1 MSKTRNLIIIPTYNE
16 IENILIVIDKVL
28 NLPVQFHI
36 LVVDDNS
43 PDGTSNIVNNL
54 KKDNA
59 DKLFLI
65 TRDKKDGLGSAY
77 KEGFKWA
84 LEKKYSYIFEMDADL
99 SHDPTEINNLKRLLI
114 NKECDVAI
122 GSRYLE
128 GVSVV
133 NWPLSRIFLSYFA
146 NIYVRII
153 TSMPVKDS
161 TSGFIGYSNEALSS
175 LNIDKIK
182 FNGYAFQIEMKF
194 KLWKKNFKLKE
205 HQIIF
210 VNREH
215 GKSKMDKNIIF
226 EAIIGVI
233 KLKVNSIFK
242 KRWINS

>member
-1 MSKTRNLIIIPTYNE
+1 MKDNSLIIIPTYNE
-16 IENILIVIDKVL
+16 AENIETVINKILSLDD
-28 NLPVQFHI
+28 NNSI

-43 PDGTSNIVNNL
+43 PDGTSNIVKNL
-54 KKDNA
+54 KKDNI
-59 DKLFLI
+59 DKVFLI

-84 LEKKYSYIFEMDADL
+84 LEEKYSYIFEMDADL
-99 SHDPTEINNLKRLLI
+99 SHNPIEIKNLKRLLI
-114 NKECDVAI
+114 NDECDVAI
-122 GSRYLE
+122 GSRYLK

-153 TSMPVKDS
+153 TSMPVIDS
-161 TSGFIGYSNEALSS
+161 TSGFVGYSNVALSS

-194 KLWKKNFKLKE
+194 KIWKKKFKLKE

-215 GKSKMDKNIIF
+215 GKSKMNKNIIF

-233 KLKVNSIFK
+233 KLKFDSIVK
-242 KRWINS
+242 KDE

>member
-1 MSKTRNLIIIPTYNE
+1 MKDNSLIIIPTYNE
-16 IENILIVIDKVL
+16 AENIVTVINKIFSIDD
-28 NLPVQFHI
+28 NNSI

-43 PDGTSNIVNNL
+43 PDGTSNIVENL
-54 KKDNA
+54 KNDNV

-84 LEKKYSYIFEMDADL
+84 LENKYSYIFEMDADL
-99 SHDPTEINNLKRLLI
+99 SHDPNEIKNLKRLLI
-114 NKECDVAI
+114 NNECDVAI

-161 TSGFIGYSNEALSS
+161 TSGFVGYTNEALSS
-175 LNIDKIK
+175 LNINKIK

-194 KLWKKNFKLKE
+194 KLWKKKFKLME

-215 GKSKMDKNIIF
+215 GNSKMNKSIIF
-226 EAIIGVI
+226 EAIIGVV
-233 KLKVNSIFK
+233 KLKLNSIVK
-242 KRWINS
+242 KYE

>member
-1 MSKTRNLIIIPTYNE
+1 MKGNSLIIIPTYNE
-16 IENILIVIDKVL
+16 SENIELIISKILLL
-28 NLPVQFHI
+28 NDSNDI

-43 PDGTSNIVNNL
+43 PDGTSNIVSDL
-54 KKDNA
+54 KKENIDRI
-59 DKLFLI
+59 FLI
-65 TRDKKDGLGSAY
+65 VRDTKLGLGSAY

-84 LEKKYSYIFEMDADL
+84 LNKNYSYIFEMDADL
-99 SHDPTEINNLKRLLI
+99 SHNPSEIINLKELLI
-114 NKECDVAI
+114 KRDSDVAI

-153 TSMPVKDS
+153 TGMPVKDA
-161 TSGFIGYSNEALSS
+161 TSGFIGYTNESLSS
-175 LNIDKIK
+175 LNIDNIK

-194 KLWKKNFKLKE
+194 KLWKKNFKLRE

-210 VNREH
+210 VNRKS

-226 EAIIGVI
+226 EAIFGVI
-233 KLKVNSIFK
+233 RLKLNSLFK
-242 KRWINS
+242 IDE